1 MTLDPEH
8 IATLA
13 LHRPKLFSVASALP
27 HEGGGRNF
35 DTAFTLP
42 KQLVEFTVKCDS
54 EHKPLVLLHLLTSED
69 RAEDMKS
76 VLCFTNSKESTHR
89 YIE

>member
-8 IATLA
+8 IATLT

-27 HEGGGRNF
+27 CEGGGRKSF

-42 KQLVEFTVKCDS
+42 KQLLEFTVKCDS

-69 RAEDMKS
+69 YVEDMKS
-76 VLCFTNSKESTHR
+76 VLCFTNSKEATHR
-89 YIE
+89 